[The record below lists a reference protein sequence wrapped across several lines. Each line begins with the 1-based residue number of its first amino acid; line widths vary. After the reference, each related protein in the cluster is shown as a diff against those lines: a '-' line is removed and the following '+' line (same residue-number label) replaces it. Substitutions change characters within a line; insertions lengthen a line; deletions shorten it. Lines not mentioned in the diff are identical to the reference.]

1 MINVVFTK
9 KHNCIVSFNISGHAN
24 FSQEGYDI
32 VCSAVSA
39 LAYTFANGIKE
50 IAGVNAE
57 IDICDGF
64 LSLDLKNES
73 VENIQKCQILMD
85 TMLSGMQNME
95 INYGDYIKVVIEEV
109 RWNASYESTT
119 ICS

>member
-9 KHNCIVSFNISGHAN
+9 KHNCFVSFNINGHAG
-24 FSQEGYDI
+24 FSEEGYDI

-39 LAYTFANGIKE
+39 LAYTFANGITE

-57 IDICDGF
+57 ISICDGF
-64 LSLDLKNES
+64 LSLDLKNETLN
-73 VENIQKCQILMD
+73 NIQKCQILME

-95 INYGDYIKVVIEEV
+95 INYGDYISVKVEEV
-109 RWNASYESTT
+109 Q
-119 ICS
+119 